1 MELLKIIKLTQ
12 RFGGLKAV
20 DDFALSLDEG
30 QIYGLIGP
38 NGSGKSTVF
47 NCISRFY
54 RPQNGEI
61 FFEGKDLLKCR
72 PHDIIRVGIA
82 RTFQNLQL
90 FENMTVMENLLV
102 GQHIRFRS
110 TIFKCAFN
118 LPGLRREESYAH
130 EAINKI
136 LDFLGLQKH
145 KHALVASLPFGT
157 KRLVELCR
165 SLVSRPRLLL
175 LDEPSSGMNPSETKD
190 LIKTLQEVRERFD
203 VSILL
208 VEHNMKMIMS
218 LCAKIA
224 VMNFG
229 RKIAEGTPDEI
240 NSNKEV
246 IKAYLGEIAQVA

>member
-1 MELLKIIKLTQ
+1 VELLKLTNLTQ
-12 RFGGLKAV
+12 RFGGLTAV

-54 RPQNGEI
+54 QPQSGDI
-61 FFEGKDLLKCR
+61 LFEGKDLLKCK
-72 PHDIIRVGIA
+72 PHDIIRIGIA
-82 RTFQNLQL
+82 RTFQNLGL

-118 LPGLRREESYAH
+118 PPGLKREENSAH

-145 KHALVASLPFGT
+145 KHALVANLPFGT

-175 LDEPSSGMNPSETKD
+175 LDEPASGMNPSETRD
-190 LIKTLQEVRERFD
+190 LIKTLQAVRERFD
-203 VSILL
+203 VTILL
-208 VEHNMKMIMS
+208 VEHNMKMVMS
-218 LCAKIA
+218 LCENIA

-240 NSNKEV
+240 NSSKEV
-246 IKAYLGEIAQVA
+246 IEAYLGEAVQIA